1 MKTLAEFDALLPD
14 EEACR
19 KALLAQRWPDGAVK
33 CPRCGNEKVWALP
46 ARPYHWVC
54 KSGAET
60 VDKQTGEVLI
70 CRKNGGYRFS
80 LITATIFE
88 NTKIPLKLWFT
99 IGYLMLTAK
108 KGISAL
114 QLHRVIFGEDST
126 HAYRTTWY
134 VAMRL
139 RAAMRGDVIP
149 PLGEDG
155 GTVEVDETYIGGKEG
170 NKHWNKRL
178 GKRAAAAKKVPV
190 IGAIA
195 RKGNVVCQ
203 ALDGIGFDTQADFVK
218 RAVST
223 KAQLVAT
230 DEHSGYRHL
239 GAHGYVHKT
248 VQHTNHT
255 YVVGTVHTQTIES
268 FWSLLKRGIIGSY
281 HHVSDA
287 YLPLYLNEFAF
298 RFNNRKE
305 PKMFEKMLQT
315 VER

>member
-19 KALLAQRWPDGAVK
+19 KALMAQRWPDGKVK
-33 CPRCGNEKVWALP
+33 CPRCGNEKVWALK

-54 KSGAET
+54 KSGKET

-80 LITATIFE
+80 LISATIFE

-178 GKRAAAAKKVPV
+178 GKREAARKKVPV

-203 ALDGIGFDTQADFVK
+203 ALDGIGFDTQAKFVEH
-218 RAVST
+218 AVST
-223 KAQLVAT
+223 KANLIAT
-230 DEHSGYRHL
+230 DEHAGYRHL
-239 GAHGYVHKT
+239 GAHGFVHKT
-248 VQHTNHT
+248 VNHSARQ

-298 RFNNRKE
+298 KFNNRKE
-305 PKMFEKMLQT
+305 PQMFEKMLQT